1 MSGDFSVAL
10 AGSVSAG
17 ISTLSV
23 YPLDTVKT
31 YLNKGSDEKGA
42 VLRSVND
49 VLLKVVFIHGMNSKS
64 FKALYS
70 GVESKIVMSMAQK
83 FIYFYIYSY
92 LSRIVRKRYGQLSL
106 YMNLLIGYT
115 SALLAV
121 GILTPFEI
129 AQTIKQLDQYDN
141 RSTLEIFRDTLAKEG
156 VCGLY
161 KGFKTNIFLC
171 VHPAI
176 DYTVFEQLKKYQ
188 IERKNRQALTDSEAF
203 WLGAF
208 SKAVATL
215 LTFPHVRAKVLQQA
229 GVKRYEKMGSTS
241 ILVNLFST
249 EGVTSWFAGMKTQLI
264 KNVLS
269 SAIMMASKE
278 RIERS
283 VMHSLAKLS

>member
-1 MSGDFSVAL
+1 MSGDFSVAI

-17 ISTLSV
+17 ISTFSV

-31 YLNKGSDEKGA
+31 YLNKGSDDKGA
-42 VLRSVND
+42 VLKSAKD
-49 VLLKVVFIHGMNSKS
+49 VLLKVVFINGLNMKS
-64 FKALYS
+64 FNALYS
-70 GVESKIVMSMAQK
+70 GVDSKIVMSMAQK

-92 LSRIVRKRYGQLSL
+92 LSRIVRKRFGQLSL

-129 AQTIKQLDQYDN
+129 CQTIKQLDQYDN
-141 RSTLEIFRDTLAKEG
+141 RSTLEIFRDILAKEG
-156 VCGLY
+156 VSGLY
-161 KGFKTNIFLC
+161 TGFTTNIFLC

-176 DYTVFEQLKKYQ
+176 DYTVFEQLRKIQ

-229 GVKRYEKMGSTS
+229 SVKRFEKMGSTS
-241 ILVNLFST
+241 ILVTLLST
-249 EGVTSWFAGMKTQLI
+249 EGLGSWFAGMKTQLI

-283 VMHSLAKLS
+283 VMNSLAKMS